1 VKRRTLI
8 VLGSFWPLALMDI
21 ARAAPKIAA
30 NTVDFSAFAGTSAV
44 TGPYL
49 SARQRVLA
57 LLQSH
62 YIPSAQAL
70 QTSADALLQSLS
82 QPSTSWSAHQPF
94 WVSTMLNW
102 ERLAAV
108 AVGPLVE
115 RRSART
121 IDFWPTRPAQIE
133 RILSA
138 GTESLTT
145 LGQLESIGSTA
156 RGLPALEWLMWRRP
170 ANPNTQHYAKLLAQQ
185 VWNESSILLDGYR
198 SLATAQ
204 RSEEQAASLYGDWFG
219 QAVGGLDQ
227 LRIKKMVP
235 ETRGKDSSVWVRG
248 VSGHTAAAWQAQLQ
262 GLQAFLVGSPTAQAA
277 RADWPVAGSLQGLL
291 LGNDNLQSS
300 RELQALTR
308 AALRAGAQAQPGN
321 TPSLNTA
328 IQALTQLSQHLNG
341 LADSVLNISMGF
353 TDADGD

>member
-1 VKRRTLI
+1 
-8 VLGSFWPLALMDI
+8 M
-21 ARAAPKIAA
+21 
-30 NTVDFSAFAGTSAV
+30 
-44 TGPYL
+44 
-49 SARQRVLA
+49 A
-57 LLQSH
+57 LLEGH
-62 YIPSAQAL
+62 YLPSAQAF
-70 QTSADALLQSLS
+70 QQSAAALLQSLY
-82 QPSTSWSAHQPF
+82 QPSSTWQAHRPL
-94 WVSTMLNW
+94 WVRTMLDW

-121 IDFWPTRPAQIE
+121 IDFWPTRPAQIQ
-133 RILSA
+133 RVLDGDA
-138 GTESLTT
+138 DKLTT
-145 LGQLESIGSTA
+145 VAQLDSIGSTA
-156 RGLPALEWLMWRRP
+156 RGLPALEWLLWRHTASP
-170 ANPNTQHYAKLLAQQ
+170 KDQHYALLLAQQ
-185 VWNESSILLDGYR
+185 VWNESELLLDGYR
-198 SLATAQ
+198 SLATAE

-248 VSGHTAAAWQAQLQ
+248 VSGYTAAAWQAQLQ
-262 GLQAFLVGSPTAQAA
+262 GLQAFLVGSPATQAA
-277 RADWPVAGSLQGLL
+277 RPDWPVAGSLQGLL

-308 AALRAGAQAQPGN
+308 AALRAGSRAQPGN
-321 TPSLNTA
+321 SLSLTA
-328 IQALTQLSQHLNG
+328 AIHALTQLSQYLSG

>member
-1 VKRRTLI
+1 VKRRQLI
-8 VLGSFWPLALMDI
+8 TYMSFGALAPIGI
-21 ARAAPKIAA
+21 AQAAPKRVAKSPA
-30 NTVDFSAFAGTSAV
+30 FYDFSGTTAV
-44 TGPYL
+44 VGPYL

-57 LLQSH
+57 LLQDH
-62 YIPSAQAL
+62 YIPSALAL
-70 QTSADALLQSLS
+70 QTSAVALLESLS
-82 QPSTSWSAHQPF
+82 QAGAPWQAHRTL
-94 WVSTMLNW
+94 WVNTMLDW

-121 IDFWPTRPAQIE
+121 IDFWPTRPAQIQ
-133 RILSA
+133 RILDA

-145 LGQLESIGSTA
+145 VDQLESIGSTA
-156 RGLPALEWLMWRRP
+156 RGLPALEWLLWRRQ
-170 ANPNTQHYAKLLAQQ
+170 ANANTQHYATLLAQQ
-185 VWNESSILLDGYR
+185 VLNESRTLLDGYR

-204 RSEEQAASLYGDWFG
+204 RSEEQAAALYGDWYG

-248 VSGHTAAAWQAQLQ
+248 VSGQTAAAWQAQLQ
-262 GLQAFLVGSPTAQAA
+262 GLQVFLVGSPAAQAA
-277 RADWPVAGSLQGLL
+277 RPDWPVASSLQGLL
-291 LGNDNLQSS
+291 LGNDNLQPS
-300 RELQALTR
+300 RTLQSLTQ
-308 AALRAGAQAQPGN
+308 AALRAGARAQPSN
-321 TPSLNTA
+321 AASVRTA
-328 IQALTQLSQHLNG
+328 IQALSQLSLHLSS